1 MIAPYTVIRIPE
13 SGKFWNL
20 GSWAVES
27 GIQLMESGIPLHND
41 LSPESNIKCSDKQ
54 SVIEY
59 LEDEIHIVEFRIE
72 ESIGLLY
79 MRST

>member
-1 MIAPYTVIRIPE
+1 
-13 SGKFWNL
+13 
-20 GSWAVES
+20 
-27 GIQLMESGIPLHND
+27 MESGIPLHND
-41 LSPESNIKCSDKQ
+41 LSLESNIKCSDKQ